1 MASPPGIG
9 LAYQQLLDRVVSVP
23 GVQSAAMRTLVPLGE
38 SDAETCAGPNDLR
51 ETEPTR
57 CCSRL
62 CLVGRHT
69 RPDITLNFLLQVIAN
84 LVIEVS
90 LDSLVSKQDRRR
102 IRNLVAQRMMPL
114 TSLQ

>member
-1 MASPPGIG
+1 MLLQTLPRRAAYPPG
-9 LAYQQLLDRVVSVP
+9 YY
-23 GVQSAAMRTLVPLGE
+23 
-38 SDAETCAGPNDLR
+38 
-51 ETEPTR
+51 
-57 CCSRL
+57 
-62 CLVGRHT
+62 
-69 RPDITLNFLLQVIAN
+69 LNFLLQVIAN